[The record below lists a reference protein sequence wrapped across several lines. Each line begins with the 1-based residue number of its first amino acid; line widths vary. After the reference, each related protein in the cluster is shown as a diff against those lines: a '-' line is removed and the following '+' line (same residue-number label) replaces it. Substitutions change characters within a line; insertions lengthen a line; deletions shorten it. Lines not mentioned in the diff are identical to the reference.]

1 MIDILLNTIALDP
14 NRWTPEKIAFFKLK
28 SVLEPIAR
36 SGFDALE
43 VWQYHLV
50 RETEAAVKKIARQAD
65 ELGLRMPIIGAYPK
79 LHLAGAAGQAEM
91 DSMAKL
97 LDYGNMLNT
106 RVMKIWLGAIGS
118 KAIAEDERER
128 SYESL
133 ARIIEMAAQ
142 HGITITGENH
152 DNTLLDS
159 LEACER
165 VFELHFAANLKVC
178 YQPYDFTSTEK
189 AVADYRALAD
199 RVVHIHFQG
208 RRNGQFEWL
217 EMAEVNYVDLVAAMA
232 DCAFQGYWCIEFV
245 KNCVV
250 QQPQDLDLALVLDNA
265 TRGRRYLESLRAES
279 FGN

>member
-1 MIDILLNTIALDP
+1 
-14 NRWTPEKIAFFKLK
+14 
-28 SVLEPIAR
+28 
-36 SGFDALE
+36 
-43 VWQYHLV
+43 
-50 RETEAAVKKIARQAD
+50 
-65 ELGLRMPIIGAYPK
+65 
-79 LHLAGAAGQAEM
+79 M

-265 TRGRRYLESLRAES
+265 TRDRRYLESLRAES